1 MVEPRIFAHF
11 WTLQPIMGV
20 VEAARF
26 AAREQFSGLEIPCD
40 PLDFWPGEIPAATSE
55 ALTAVRD
62 GEGLSYALYAQAEIN
77 PAARDAEQ
85 RRANEDM
92 VRRAIETAVVLA
104 SPVLCLHPGI
114 VSELSLLERR
124 NVPYETSRFDR
135 TEIRR
140 AGWARA
146 VDAIAGWAELAEQA
160 GLTLVVENEVHTQ
173 FTAAPRAEDLAG
185 MIEAIGRPNVR
196 VNFDTGHAFVGA
208 GLHEELNVL
217 EPYVAHV
224 HLNDN
229 ATRRS
234 DHLPL
239 GEGLVEFHA
248 IAPFL
253 AGLNGILSLEIYAP
267 DRPVEATLRSR
278 DYLLNVIAKAAPGR
292 ATNDS

>member
-1 MVEPRIFAHF
+1 MLEPRIYAHF

-26 AAREQFSGLEIPCD
+26 SARERFSGLEIPCD
-40 PLDFWPGEIPAATSE
+40 PLDFWPGEIPASALE
-55 ALTAVRD
+55 ALAAIRD
-62 GEGLSYALYAQAEIN
+62 GEGLSCALYAQAEIN
-77 PAARDAEQ
+77 PAARSAEE

-92 VRRAIETAVVLA
+92 VRRAIETAVALS

-124 NVPYETSRFDR
+124 DLPYETSRFDR
-135 TEIRR
+135 AEIRQ

-146 VDAIAGWAELAEQA
+146 VDAIAGWAGLAEQA
-160 GLTLVVENEVHTQ
+160 GLTLVVENEVHTKY
-173 FTAAPRAEDLAG
+173 TAAPRAEDLAD
-185 MIEAIGRPNVR
+185 MIAAIGRPNVR

-208 GLHEELNVL
+208 GLREELSIL
-217 EPYVAHV
+217 EPDIAHV

-229 ATRRS
+229 ATRRG

-239 GEGLVEFHA
+239 GEGAVDFHS

-278 DYLLNVIAKAAPGR
+278 DQLLDVIAQAGPGR
-292 ATNDS
+292 AGIDS

>member
-1 MVEPRIFAHF
+1 MAEPLIYAHF
-11 WTLQPIMGV
+11 WTLQPIMSV
-20 VEAARF
+20 IEAARF
-26 AAREQFSGLEIPCD
+26 AARERFSGLEIPCD
-40 PLDFWPGEIPAATSE
+40 PLDFWPGEIPAATFE
-55 ALTAVRD
+55 VLAAIRN
-62 GEGLSYALYAQAEIN
+62 GEGLSYALYAHAEIN

-85 RRANEDM
+85 RRANEEM
-92 VRRAIETAVVLA
+92 VRRAIETAVALS

-114 VSELSLLERR
+114 ASELSLLERQGM
-124 NVPYETSRFDR
+124 PYETRRFNR
-135 TEIRR
+135 AEIRR
-140 AGWARA
+140 NGWTRA
-146 VDAIAGWAELAEQA
+146 VDAIAGWAELAAQA
-160 GLTLVVENEVHTQ
+160 DLTLVVENEVHTKY
-173 FTAAPRAEDLAG
+173 TVAPRAEDLAS
-185 MIEAIGRPNVR
+185 MIEAVGRPNVR

-208 GLHEELNVL
+208 GLHEELNIL

-239 GEGLVEFHA
+239 GEGVVAFHS

-278 DYLLNVIAKAAPGR
+278 NYLLDVIAKAGPGR
-292 ATNDS
+292 AETES